1 MKVKEF
7 LAGMVGLSLFVI
19 AAAYAENN
27 DARVSPDSYFLT
39 TGFEGMA
46 FKAQASD
53 SRTIPV
59 PEVQPDAAAQA
70 QLLAN
75 IPVGNFGAV
84 DLDAPRSQGGLL
96 PAQAYRGGSL
106 DNEAAYSFM
115 GTLGVNSVINLQSS
129 HHEDQAACTKYGL
142 NCRDFSVLPFD
153 HLRLGKSGD
162 FRHAFNFAVDEL
174 KAGKKIYIHCMK
186 GKDRTGALA
195 AALTIRSRACGRE
208 FDKAQLKATI
218 EASLDEHHFWRKNYP
233 GWLSEI
239 RGWVDDFE
247 GNKAWLCR

>member
-7 LAGMVGLSLFVI
+7 FAGMVGLSLFVI

-27 DARVSPDSYFLT
+27 DARISPDSYFLT
-39 TGFEGMA
+39 TGFEGMV
-46 FKAQASD
+46 FQTSD
-53 SRTIPV
+53 ARAIPV
-59 PEVQPDAAAQA
+59 PEVQPAAAQE
-70 QLLAN
+70 QLLQN
-75 IPVGNFGAV
+75 IPVGNFGTV
-84 DLDAPRSQGGLL
+84 DLDASRASEDLL
-96 PAQAYRGGSL
+96 SAPAYRGGSL
-106 DNEAAYSFM
+106 DNEAAYRFM

-162 FRHAFNFAVDEL
+162 FRAAFNFAVDEL

-208 FDKAQLKATI
+208 FDKAQLKTAV
-218 EASLDEHHFWRKNYP
+218 EASLDKHRFWRKNYP

>member
-7 LAGMVGLSLFVI
+7 FAGMVGLSLFVI

-27 DARVSPDSYFLT
+27 ARVSPDSYFLT

-46 FKAQASD
+46 FQAQASD
-53 SRTIPV
+53 ARAIPV
-59 PEVQPDAAAQA
+59 PEAQPAVAAQA
-70 QLLAN
+70 QLPEN
-75 IPVGNFGAV
+75 IPVGNFGTV
-84 DLDAPRSQGGLL
+84 DLAAPRAPEDMLSA
-96 PAQAYRGGSL
+96 PAYRGGSL
-106 DNEAAYSFM
+106 DNENAYRFM

-129 HHEDQAACTKYGL
+129 HHEDQAACARFGL

-162 FRHAFNFAVDEL
+162 FKAAFNFAVDEL

-195 AALTIRSRACGRE
+195 AALTIRSRACGGE
-208 FDKAQLKATI
+208 FDKAQLKTSI
-218 EASLDEHHFWRKNYP
+218 EASLDKHRFWRKNYP

>member
-7 LAGMVGLSLFVI
+7 FAGMVGLSLFVI

-27 DARVSPDSYFLT
+27 AKVSPDSYFIT
-39 TGFEGMA
+39 TGFEGMS
-46 FKAQASD
+46 FKAQASEAQ
-53 SRTIPV
+53 TGPV
-59 PEVQPDAAAQA
+59 PEVPVVEASQA
-70 QLLAN
+70 QLPAN
-75 IPVGNFGAV
+75 IPVGNFGTV
-84 DLDAPRSQGGLL
+84 DLDASRAPEDLL
-96 PAQAYRGGSL
+96 AAQAYRGGSL
-106 DNEAAYSFM
+106 DNEAAYKFM
-115 GTLGVNSVINLQSS
+115 GTLGVNFVINLQSS
-129 HHEDQAACTKYGL
+129 HHEDQAACSRFGL

-162 FRHAFNFAVDEL
+162 FRGAFNFAVDEL

-208 FDKAQLKATI
+208 FDKAQLKTSI
-218 EASLDEHHFWRKNYP
+218 EASLDQHRFWRKNYP

>member
-1 MKVKEF
+1 MKAKEF

-19 AAAYAENN
+19 SAAYAEGS
-27 DARVSPDSYFLT
+27 AKASPDSYFLT

-46 FKAQASD
+46 FKTQVSEAQTS
-53 SRTIPV
+53 PV
-59 PEVQPDAAAQA
+59 PEVPAAGTSQA

-75 IPVGNFGAV
+75 IPVGNFGTV
-84 DLDAPRSQGGLL
+84 DLDASRAPEDLL
-96 PAQAYRGGSL
+96 SAAAYRGGSL
-106 DNEAAYSFM
+106 DNETAYKFI
-115 GTLGVNSVINLQSS
+115 GALGVNSVINLQSS
-129 HHEDQAACTKYGL
+129 HNEDQAACAKFGL

-153 HLRLGKSGD
+153 HLRLGKSGNFKD
-162 FRHAFNFAVDEL
+162 AFNFAVDEL

-195 AALTIRSRACGRE
+195 AALTIRARACGRE
-208 FDKAQLKATI
+208 FDKAQLKTNI
-218 EASLDEHHFWRKNYP
+218 EASLDQHHFWRKNYP

-239 RGWVDDFE
+239 RGWVDNFE